1 VNHPPSDECLNALI
15 DGELAPA
22 DAAPVLEQLRG
33 DAALRERLSQLQL
46 GKVLVRHA
54 FEDVQPPQRAHALHG
69 PQRWRALAAGF
80 AGSAVLA
87 SSALLGWVAHDR
99 AQAWSDAPGLA
110 FRTALEQAAAAQ
122 PQADQRVVVHLS
134 EAPQALAALVRA
146 QGLLEA
152 ARASGRTVTV
162 EIVAN
167 GGGLD
172 LLREGVSE
180 RAARIAALRSEYPG
194 LSLVACGRTVQKLRE
209 AGTDVRLLP
218 GTLTA
223 SSALDEIILRMQQGW
238 AYVRV

>member
-1 VNHPPSDECLNALI
+1 VNLPPSDECLNALI

-33 DAALRERLSQLQL
+33 DAELRERLSQLQL
-46 GKVLVRHA
+46 AKVLVRHA
-54 FEDVQPPQRAHALHG
+54 YARIEPCQRPQAPPAAR
-69 PQRWRALAAGF
+69 RWPALAAGL
-80 AGSAVLA
+80 AVVGCA
-87 SSALLGWVAHDR
+87 VLLGWSAHGRFQPEGGARGQWAAVA
-99 AQAWSDAPGLA
+99 AVEPVAY
-110 FRTALEQAAAAQ
+110 AQ
-122 PQADQRVVVHLS
+122 PQADQRILVHLS
-134 EAPQALAALVRA
+134 EAPQALAALVQA

-152 ARASGRTVTV
+152 ARASGRTVVV

-167 GGGLD
+167 AGGLD

-180 RAARIAALRSEYPG
+180 HAPRIAALRAEHPG

-209 AGTDVRLLP
+209 AGVDVRLLP

-223 SSALDEIILRMQQGW
+223 TSALDEIILRMQQGW